1 MRYFAQLTSVEQLM
15 ILERLVTILKKDM
28 NSYTSV
34 YEAVENAIN
43 SKLDDLEDTVEIRV
57 CDECGK
63 IMVEGYCIDGGME
76 YYCSDA
82 CLHKNYTKEQW
93 LAIYAGLDDN
103 KLSVPVK
110 KSTSSTGIAEWRS
123 QSMIFENMVPA
134 RKSTKS
140 TSF

>member
-1 MRYFAQLTSVEQLM
+1 MEINTMKYFAQLTNNEQLM
-15 ILERLVTILKKDM
+15 LLERLVTILKKDM

-43 SKLDDLEDTVEIRV
+43 SKLDDLEDTVEIRI

-63 IMVEGYCIDGGME
+63 LMVEGYCIDGGME

-82 CLHKNYTKEQW
+82 CLYKNYTKEQW

-103 KLSVPVK
+103 DPAEVERAAKM
-110 KSTSSTGIAEWRS
+110 TSAELDELNEENDS
-123 QSMIFENMVPA
+123 QSYHTAWEV
-134 RKSTKS
+134 
-140 TSF
+140 

>member
-1 MRYFAQLTSVEQLM
+1 MKYFAQLTNEEQLM

-34 YEAVENAIN
+34 YEAVDNAIN
-43 SKLDDLEDTVEIRV
+43 SNLDDLVDAVEIRV

-76 YYCSDA
+76 YYCSDE

-93 LAIYAGLDDN
+93 LAIYAGLDYNDPAEVERAA
-103 KLSVPVK
+103 KM
-110 KSTSSTGIAEWRS
+110 TSAELDELNEENDS
-123 QSMIFENMVPA
+123 QSYHTAWEV
-134 RKSTKS
+134 
-140 TSF
+140 

>member
-1 MRYFAQLTSVEQLM
+1 MKYFAQLTNEEQLM

-34 YEAVENAIN
+34 YEAVDNAIN
-43 SKLDDLEDTVEIRV
+43 SKLDDLEDAVEIRV

-103 KLSVPVK
+103 DP
-110 KSTSSTGIAEWRS
+110 AEVERASKMSQEELDELNEENDS
-123 QSMIFENMVPA
+123 QSYHTAWEV
-134 RKSTKS
+134 
-140 TSF
+140 

>member
-1 MRYFAQLTSVEQLM
+1 MKYFAQLTNEEQLM

-34 YEAVENAIN
+34 YEAVDNAIN
-43 SKLDDLEDTVEIRV
+43 SKLDDLVDTVEIRV

-76 YYCSDA
+76 YYCSDE

-103 KLSVPVK
+103 DPAEVERAAKM
-110 KSTSSTGIAEWRS
+110 TSAELDELNDENDS
-123 QSMIFENMVPA
+123 QSYHTAWEV
-134 RKSTKS
+134 
-140 TSF
+140 

>member
-1 MRYFAQLTSVEQLM
+1 M

-82 CLHKNYTKEQW
+82 CLNKNYTKEQW

-103 KLSVPVK
+103 DPAEVERAAKM
-110 KSTSSTGIAEWRS
+110 TSAELDELNEENDS
-123 QSMIFENMVPA
+123 QSYHTAWEV
-134 RKSTKS
+134 
-140 TSF
+140 

>member
-82 CLHKNYTKEQW
+82 CLNKNYTKEQW

-103 KLSVPVK
+103 DPAEVERAAKM
-110 KSTSSTGIAEWRS
+110 TSAELDELNEENDS
-123 QSMIFENMVPA
+123 QSYHTAWEV
-134 RKSTKS
+134 
-140 TSF
+140 